1 MALDVPETGLN
12 AAVAV
17 IIIIFPLSEE
27 VQKESDQYLRSI
39 LWRYQLPDIQ

>member
-27 VQKESDQYLRSI
+27 VNINVFNSI
-39 LWRYQLPDIQ
+39 D